1 MYLRAFLYNY
11 QFPKTN
17 NHNFDNNLLTRL
29 EKEGID
35 SLYKEL
41 INIDPDIKEKVH
53 KNNHKRVLRNLEIYY
68 QSGQKPTHAKQ
79 QNNILRKDVNI
90 IGLTAERSLI
100 YERINSRVLDMIQND
115 LIGEV
120 KSLIK
125 SYPEESYAFQA
136 LGYKEVIAHLNGSYD
151 HKEMIELIQ
160 RKTRNFA
167 KCRYAYNQRT
177 HGWTLFC

>member
-1 MYLRAFLYNY
+1 M
-11 QFPKTN
+11 
-17 NHNFDNNLLTRL
+17 
-29 EKEGID
+29 I
-35 SLYKEL
+35 
-41 INIDPDIKEKVH
+41 
-53 KNNHKRVLRNLEIYY
+53 
-68 QSGQKPTHAKQ
+68 
-79 QNNILRKDVNI
+79 
-90 IGLTAERSLI
+90 
-100 YERINSRVLDMIQND
+100 MIQND

-167 KCRYAYNQRT
+167 KRQL
-177 HGWTLFC
+177 TLFKNLDNVEWHNII